1 MVKRDQKALLRI
13 IRRLESEYQ
22 GEAKEAAEELYTL
35 LDRGYK
41 VEAALAQLRKDHPA
55 LFQLSG
61 LQDAMVEAAAYGYGI
76 VPAILTDTQAK
87 AWRRA
92 LSKSWDD
99 SGMTLSEKIHGAG
112 VKMRESI
119 ISTIRSQMRRNAT
132 WTSMARE
139 LYDGYNSGKAV
150 TMQQAL
156 PKYLQAV
163 RNAYGTPRI
172 VAESRKALRNI
183 ERLSQNG
190 APTKALKAAY
200 KQLIETAQ
208 TGTEEALNKACW
220 VAMQEK
226 SRYIADR
233 IARTEMARAWADGFL
248 ADIMQDDDVVAV
260 KWKLSS
266 RHPVFDVCDMYS
278 KANMYNLG
286 SGIYPKSKIPPLPAH
301 PHCLCSCITVYAGEV
316 DLKKQKDCIKAEGE
330 KWLANLSDDHR
341 RKVLGI
347 QGNKAFKR
355 GADWRE
361 YMRNWAAPQSM
372 ESRISGLMEK
382 NLFPPTDAFIAS
394 LAQKYGMTYTKGKK
408 GEDRF
413 YSDDGRPIYP
423 LNDGFVGEPE
433 KITLKAGEMLVD
445 RYGPV
450 YGGYVSPKNVSFE
463 ARALP
468 RTTKIEEY
476 SVFVIKKDIKDV
488 LSGEAAAWFGEPGG
502 GTQYKL
508 PLGTKQL
515 LKEGYL
521 EVMEQ

>member
-1 MVKRDQKALLRI
+1 
-13 IRRLESEYQ
+13 
-22 GEAKEAAEELYTL
+22 
-35 LDRGYK
+35 
-41 VEAALAQLRKDHPA
+41 
-55 LFQLSG
+55 
-61 LQDAMVEAAAYGYGI
+61 
-76 VPAILTDTQAK
+76 
-87 AWRRA
+87 
-92 LSKSWDD
+92 
-99 SGMTLSEKIHGAG
+99 
-112 VKMRESI
+112 
-119 ISTIRSQMRRNAT
+119 
-132 WTSMARE
+132 
-139 LYDGYNSGKAV
+139 
-150 TMQQAL
+150 
-156 PKYLQAV
+156 
-163 RNAYGTPRI
+163 
-172 VAESRKALRNI
+172 
-183 ERLSQNG
+183 
-190 APTKALKAAY
+190 
-200 KQLIETAQ
+200 
-208 TGTEEALNKACW
+208 
-220 VAMQEK
+220 MQEK
-226 SRYIADR
+226 SRYTADR

-361 YMRNWAAPQSM
+361 YMRNWTEPQSM

-423 LNDGFVGEPE
+423 PNNGAVGKEE
-433 KITLKAGEMLVD
+433 KTVLPKGTVVS
-445 RYGPV
+445 RYGSNRGK
-450 YGGYVSPKNVSFE
+450 YTSPDGTSLGERSLDKKTRYDNELHRFKLTEEFE
-463 ARALP
+463 C
-468 RTTKIEEY
+468 IEG
-476 SVFVIKKDIKDV
+476 VV
-488 LSGEAAAWFGEPGG
+488 APWFDQVGRGI
-502 GTQYKL
+502 QYKFS
-508 PLGTKQL
+508 KSIEQL
-515 LKEGYL
+515 IKEGVL
-521 EVMEQ
+521 IEI

>member
-22 GEAKEAAEELYTL
+22 EEAKEAAEELYTL
-35 LDRGYK
+35 LDRGCK
-41 VEAALAQLRKDHPA
+41 VEAALVQLQKDHPA

-61 LQDAMVEAAAYGYGI
+61 LQEAMVEAAAYGYGI
-76 VPAILTDTQAK
+76 APAILTDTQAK

-112 VKMRESI
+112 AKMRESI

-200 KQLIETAQ
+200 KQLIEIAQ

-286 SGIYPKSKIPPLPAH
+286 AGIYPKAKLPPLPAH
-301 PHCLCSCITVYAGEV
+301 PHCLCSYITVYAGEV
-316 DLKKQKDCIKAEGE
+316 DLKKQKNCIKAEGE
-330 KWLANLSDDHR
+330 KWLSNLSDDHR

-361 YMRNWAAPQSM
+361 YMRNWAAPQST

-413 YSDDGRPIYP
+413 YSDEGRPIYP
-423 LNDGFVGEPE
+423 PNNGAVGKEE
-433 KITLKAGEMLVD
+433 KTLLHKGTVIS
-445 RYGPV
+445 RYGPNRGV
-450 YGGYVSPKNVSFE
+450 FVSPAKTSLE
-463 ARALP
+463 ERALP
-468 RTTKIEEY
+468 KNTREKNELHT
-476 SVFVIKKDIKDV
+476 FVLKNDV
-488 LSGEAAAWFGEPGG
+488 TCYKSIVAPWFAQKGG
-502 GTQYKL
+502 GV
-508 PLGTKQL
+508 QL
-515 LKEGYL
+515 RFTNSLQELLDRGDL
-521 EVMEQ
+521 DEC

>member
-1 MVKRDQKALLRI
+1 MVERDQKALLRI

-22 GEAKEAAEELYTL
+22 EEAKEAAEELYTL
-35 LDRGYK
+35 LDRGCK

-76 VPAILTDTQAK
+76 VPEILTDTQAK
-87 AWRRA
+87 AWRKA

-156 PKYLQAV
+156 PKYLQTV

-200 KQLIETAQ
+200 KQLVEIAQ

-286 SGIYPKSKIPPLPAH
+286 AGIYPKAKLPPLPAH
-301 PHCLCSCITVYAGEV
+301 PHCLCSCTTVYVGEV

-361 YMRNWAAPQSM
+361 YMRNWTAPQSM

-382 NLFPPTDAFIAS
+382 NLFPPTDTFIAS

-413 YSDDGRPIYP
+413 YSDDGEPIYP
-423 LNDGFVGEPE
+423 PNDGAVGTPE
-433 KITLKAGEMLVD
+433 IVTLKAGSVIVD
-445 RYGPV
+445 RYGK
-450 YGGYVSPKNVSFE
+450 YTGRYVSPKETLYEN
-463 ARALP
+463 RALSR
-468 RTTKIEEY
+468 RTKKEEY
-476 SVFVIKKDIKDV
+476 HVYQIVKDIENVQKA
-488 LSGEAAAWFGEPGG
+488 EIAAWFGQPGG
-502 GTQYKL
+502 GIQYKL
-508 PLGTKQL
+508 PKKIFEL
-515 LKEGYL
+515 EGYL
-521 EVMEQ
+521 KEVRS

>member
-22 GEAKEAAEELYTL
+22 EEAKEAAEELYTL
-35 LDRGYK
+35 LDRGCK

-87 AWRRA
+87 AWRKA

-156 PKYLQAV
+156 PKYLQTV

-286 SGIYPKSKIPPLPAH
+286 SGIYPKAKLPPLPAH
-301 PHCLCSCITVYAGEV
+301 PHCLCSFTTVYAGEV
-316 DLKKQKDCIKAEGE
+316 DLKKQKNCIKAEGE

-361 YMRNWAAPQSM
+361 YMRNWTEPQSM

-413 YSDDGRPIYP
+413 YSDEGRPIYP
-423 LNDGFVGEPE
+423 PNNGAVGKEE
-433 KITLKAGEMLVD
+433 KTLLPKGTVIS
-445 RYGPV
+445 RYGPNRGV
-450 YGGYVSPKNVSFE
+450 FVSPAKTSLE
-463 ARALP
+463 ERALP
-468 RTTKIEEY
+468 KNTREKNELHT
-476 SVFVIKKDIKDV
+476 FVLKNDV
-488 LSGEAAAWFGEPGG
+488 TCYKSIVAPWFAQKGG
-502 GTQYKL
+502 GV
-508 PLGTKQL
+508 QL
-515 LKEGYL
+515 RFTNSLQELLDRGDLDEY
-521 EVMEQ
+521 

>member
-1 MVKRDQKALLRI
+1 MVKRDQKALIRI

-22 GEAKEAAEELYTL
+22 EEAKEAAEELYAL
-35 LDRGYK
+35 LDRGCK

-87 AWRRA
+87 TWRRA

-163 RNAYGTPRI
+163 RNAYGTPGI

-286 SGIYPKSKIPPLPAH
+286 SGIYPKSKLPPLPAH
-301 PHCLCSCITVYAGEV
+301 PHCLCSFTTVYVGEV

-423 LNDGFVGEPE
+423 PNNGAVGKEE
-433 KITLKAGEMLVD
+433 KTLLPKGTVIS
-445 RYGPV
+445 RYGPNRGV
-450 YGGYVSPKNVSFE
+450 FVSPAKTSLE
-463 ARALP
+463 ERALP
-468 RTTKIEEY
+468 KNTREKNELHT
-476 SVFVIKKDIKDV
+476 FVLKNDV
-488 LSGEAAAWFGEPGG
+488 TCYKSIVAPWFAQKGG
-502 GTQYKL
+502 GV
-508 PLGTKQL
+508 QL
-515 LKEGYL
+515 RFTNSLQELLDRGDL
-521 EVMEQ
+521 DEC

>member
-1 MVKRDQKALLRI
+1 
-13 IRRLESEYQ
+13 
-22 GEAKEAAEELYTL
+22 
-35 LDRGYK
+35 
-41 VEAALAQLRKDHPA
+41 
-55 LFQLSG
+55 
-61 LQDAMVEAAAYGYGI
+61 
-76 VPAILTDTQAK
+76 
-87 AWRRA
+87 
-92 LSKSWDD
+92 
-99 SGMTLSEKIHGAG
+99 
-112 VKMRESI
+112 
-119 ISTIRSQMRRNAT
+119 
-132 WTSMARE
+132 MARE

-156 PKYLQAV
+156 PKYLQTV

-208 TGTEEALNKACW
+208 TGTEEAMNKACW

-286 SGIYPKSKIPPLPAH
+286 SGIYPKTKLPPLPAH
-301 PHCLCSCITVYAGEV
+301 PHCLCRLTTVYVGEV

-361 YMRNWAAPQSM
+361 YMRNWTAPQSM

-423 LNDGFVGEPE
+423 PNNGAVGKEE
-433 KITLKAGEMLVD
+433 KTLLPKGTVIS
-445 RYGPV
+445 RYGPNRGV
-450 YGGYVSPKNVSFE
+450 FVSPAKTSLE
-463 ARALP
+463 ERALP
-468 RTTKIEEY
+468 KNTREKNELHT
-476 SVFVIKKDIKDV
+476 FVLKNDV
-488 LSGEAAAWFGEPGG
+488 TCYKSIVAPWFAQKGG
-502 GTQYKL
+502 GV
-508 PLGTKQL
+508 QL
-515 LKEGYL
+515 RFTNSLQELLDRGDL
-521 EVMEQ
+521 DEC

>member
-1 MVKRDQKALLRI
+1 
-13 IRRLESEYQ
+13 
-22 GEAKEAAEELYTL
+22 
-35 LDRGYK
+35 
-41 VEAALAQLRKDHPA
+41 
-55 LFQLSG
+55 
-61 LQDAMVEAAAYGYGI
+61 
-76 VPAILTDTQAK
+76 
-87 AWRRA
+87 
-92 LSKSWDD
+92 
-99 SGMTLSEKIHGAG
+99 
-112 VKMRESI
+112 
-119 ISTIRSQMRRNAT
+119 
-132 WTSMARE
+132 MARE

-156 PKYLQAV
+156 PKYLQTV

-330 KWLANLSDDHR
+330 KWLSNLSDDHR

-355 GADWRE
+355 DADWRE

-372 ESRISGLMEK
+372 ESRISGLLEK
-382 NLFPPTDAFIAS
+382 NLFPPTDTFIAS
-394 LAQKYGMTYTKGKK
+394 LAQKYGMPYTKGKK

-413 YSDDGRPIYP
+413 YSDEGEPIYP
-423 LNDGFVGEPE
+423 PNDGAVGTPE
-433 KITLKAGEMLVD
+433 IVTLKAGSVIVD
-445 RYGPV
+445 RYGK
-450 YGGYVSPKNVSFE
+450 YTGRYVSPKETLCEN
-463 ARALP
+463 RALSR
-468 RTTKIEEY
+468 RTKKEEY
-476 SVFVIKKDIKDV
+476 HVYQIVKDIENVQKA
-488 LSGEAAAWFGEPGG
+488 EIAAWFGQPGG
-502 GTQYKL
+502 GIQYKL
-508 PLGTKQL
+508 PKKIFEL
-515 LKEGYL
+515 EGYL
-521 EVMEQ
+521 KEVRS

>member
-1 MVKRDQKALLRI
+1 MVKMDQKALLRI

-22 GEAKEAAEELYTL
+22 EEAKEAAEELYTL
-35 LDRGYK
+35 LDRGCK

-150 TMQQAL
+150 TIQQAL
-156 PKYLQAV
+156 PKYLQTV

-208 TGTEEALNKACW
+208 TGTEEAMNKACW

-286 SGIYPKSKIPPLPAH
+286 SGIYPKAKLPPLPAH
-301 PHCLCSCITVYAGEV
+301 PHCLCRLTTVYAGEV

-372 ESRISGLMEK
+372 ESRISGLLEK

-423 LNDGFVGEPE
+423 PNNGAVGKEE
-433 KITLKAGEMLVD
+433 KTLLPKGTVIS
-445 RYGPV
+445 RYGPNRGV
-450 YGGYVSPKNVSFE
+450 FVSPAKTSLE
-463 ARALP
+463 ERALP
-468 RTTKIEEY
+468 KNTREKNELHT
-476 SVFVIKKDIKDV
+476 FVLKNDV
-488 LSGEAAAWFGEPGG
+488 TCYKSIVAPWFAQKGG
-502 GTQYKL
+502 GV
-508 PLGTKQL
+508 QL
-515 LKEGYL
+515 RFTNSLQELLDRGDL
-521 EVMEQ
+521 DEC

>member
-1 MVKRDQKALLRI
+1 
-13 IRRLESEYQ
+13 
-22 GEAKEAAEELYTL
+22 
-35 LDRGYK
+35 
-41 VEAALAQLRKDHPA
+41 
-55 LFQLSG
+55 
-61 LQDAMVEAAAYGYGI
+61 
-76 VPAILTDTQAK
+76 
-87 AWRRA
+87 
-92 LSKSWDD
+92 
-99 SGMTLSEKIHGAG
+99 
-112 VKMRESI
+112 
-119 ISTIRSQMRRNAT
+119 
-132 WTSMARE
+132 MARE

-156 PKYLQAV
+156 PKYLQIV

-208 TGTEEALNKACW
+208 TGAEEALNKACW

-286 SGIYPKSKIPPLPAH
+286 AGIYPKAKIPPLPAH
-301 PHCLCSCITVYAGEV
+301 PHCLCSFTTVYAGEV
-316 DLKKQKDCIKAEGE
+316 DLKKQKNCIKAEGE

-361 YMRNWAAPQSM
+361 YMRNWAEPQSM

-382 NLFPPTDAFIAS
+382 KLFPPTDAFIAS

-413 YSDDGRPIYP
+413 YSDEGRPIYP
-423 LNDGFVGEPE
+423 PNNGAVGKEE
-433 KITLKAGEMLVD
+433 KTLLPKGTVIS
-445 RYGPV
+445 RYGPNRGV
-450 YGGYVSPKNVSFE
+450 FVSPAKTSLE
-463 ARALP
+463 ERALP
-468 RTTKIEEY
+468 KNTREKNELHT
-476 SVFVIKKDIKDV
+476 FVLKNDV
-488 LSGEAAAWFGEPGG
+488 TCYKSIVAPWFAQKGG
-502 GTQYKL
+502 GV
-508 PLGTKQL
+508 QL
-515 LKEGYL
+515 RFTNSLQELLDRGDL
-521 EVMEQ
+521 DEC

>member
-22 GEAKEAAEELYTL
+22 EEAKEAAEELYTL
-35 LDRGYK
+35 LDRGCK

-76 VPAILTDTQAK
+76 VPAILTDIQEE

-301 PHCLCSCITVYAGEV
+301 PHCLCSFTTVYAGEV
-316 DLKKQKDCIKAEGE
+316 DLKKQKNCIKAEGE

-361 YMRNWAAPQSM
+361 YMRNWTAPQNM

-413 YSDDGRPIYP
+413 YSDEGRPIYP
-423 LNDGFVGEPE
+423 PNNGAVGKEE
-433 KITLKAGEMLVD
+433 KTLLPKGTVIS
-445 RYGPV
+445 RYGPNRGV
-450 YGGYVSPKNVSFE
+450 FVSPAKTSLE
-463 ARALP
+463 ERALP
-468 RTTKIEEY
+468 KNTREKNELHT
-476 SVFVIKKDIKDV
+476 FVLKNDV
-488 LSGEAAAWFGEPGG
+488 TCYKSIVAPWFAQKGG
-502 GTQYKL
+502 GV
-508 PLGTKQL
+508 QL
-515 LKEGYL
+515 RFTNSLQELLDRGDL
-521 EVMEQ
+521 DEC

>member
-1 MVKRDQKALLRI
+1 MVKMDQKALLRI

-22 GEAKEAAEELYTL
+22 EEAKEAAEELYTL
-35 LDRGYK
+35 LDRGCK

-286 SGIYPKSKIPPLPAH
+286 SGIYPKAKLPPLPAH
-301 PHCLCSCITVYAGEV
+301 PHCLCSFTTVYVGEV

-361 YMRNWAAPQSM
+361 YMRNWTAPQSM

-413 YSDDGRPIYP
+413 YSDEGRPIYP
-423 LNDGFVGEPE
+423 PNNGAVGKEE
-433 KITLKAGEMLVD
+433 KTLLPKGTVIS
-445 RYGPV
+445 RYGPNRGV
-450 YGGYVSPKNVSFE
+450 FVSPAKTSLE
-463 ARALP
+463 ERALP
-468 RTTKIEEY
+468 KNTREKNELHT
-476 SVFVIKKDIKDV
+476 FVLKNDV
-488 LSGEAAAWFGEPGG
+488 TCYKSIVAPWFAQKGG
-502 GTQYKL
+502 GV
-508 PLGTKQL
+508 QL
-515 LKEGYL
+515 RFTNSLQELLDRGDL
-521 EVMEQ
+521 DEC

>member
-22 GEAKEAAEELYTL
+22 EEAKEAAEELYAL

-156 PKYLQAV
+156 PKYLQTV

-200 KQLIETAQ
+200 KQLIEIAQ

-286 SGIYPKSKIPPLPAH
+286 AGIYPKAKLPPLPAH
-301 PHCLCSCITVYAGEV
+301 PHCLCSCTTVYAGEV

-361 YMRNWAAPQSM
+361 YMRNWTAPQNT
-372 ESRISGLMEK
+372 ESRISGLLEK

-413 YSDDGRPIYP
+413 YSDEGRPIYP
-423 LNDGFVGEPE
+423 PNNGAVGKEE
-433 KITLKAGEMLVD
+433 KTVLPKGTVVS
-445 RYGPV
+445 RYGSNRGK
-450 YGGYVSPKNVSFE
+450 YTSPDGTSLGERSLDKKTRYDNELHRFKLTEEFE
-463 ARALP
+463 C
-468 RTTKIEEY
+468 IEG
-476 SVFVIKKDIKDV
+476 VV
-488 LSGEAAAWFGEPGG
+488 APWFDQVGRGI
-502 GTQYKL
+502 QYKFS
-508 PLGTKQL
+508 KSIEQL
-515 LKEGYL
+515 IKEGVL
-521 EVMEQ
+521 IEI

>member
-22 GEAKEAAEELYTL
+22 EEAKEAAEELYTL
-35 LDRGYK
+35 LDRGCK
-41 VEAALAQLRKDHPA
+41 VEAALAQLQKDHPA
-55 LFQLSG
+55 LFRLSG
-61 LQDAMVEAAAYGYGI
+61 LQEAMVEAAAYGYGI
-76 VPAILTDTQAK
+76 VPAILIDTQMK
-87 AWRRA
+87 ACRKA

-139 LYDGYNSGKAV
+139 LYDGYHRGKAV

-286 SGIYPKSKIPPLPAH
+286 AGIYPKAKLPPLPAH
-301 PHCLCSCITVYAGEV
+301 PHCLCSCTTVYAGEV
-316 DLKKQKDCIKAEGE
+316 DLKKQKNCIKAEGE
-330 KWLANLSDDHR
+330 KWLSNLSDDHR

-361 YMRNWAAPQSM
+361 YMRNWTAPQSM

-382 NLFPPTDAFIAS
+382 NLFPPTDAFI
-394 LAQKYGMTYTKGKK
+394 
-408 GEDRF
+408 
-413 YSDDGRPIYP
+413 
-423 LNDGFVGEPE
+423 
-433 KITLKAGEMLVD
+433 LV
-445 RYGPV
+445 
-450 YGGYVSPKNVSFE
+450 
-463 ARALP
+463 
-468 RTTKIEEY
+468 
-476 SVFVIKKDIKDV
+476 
-488 LSGEAAAWFGEPGG
+488 
-502 GTQYKL
+502 
-508 PLGTKQL
+508 
-515 LKEGYL
+515 
-521 EVMEQ
+521 

>member
-1 MVKRDQKALLRI
+1 MVKRDPKALLRI

-22 GEAKEAAEELYTL
+22 EEAKEAAEELYTL
-35 LDRGYK
+35 LDRGCK
-41 VEAALAQLRKDHPA
+41 VEAALVQLQKDHPA

-61 LQDAMVEAAAYGYGI
+61 LQEAMVEAAAYGYGI
-76 VPAILTDTQAK
+76 APAILTDTQAK

-248 ADIMQDDDVVAV
+248 AKMKTDADIVAV
-260 KWKLSS
+260 KFKLSS
-266 RHPVFDVCDMYS
+266 RHPVFDICDMYA
-278 KANMYNLG
+278 KADMYGLG
-286 SGIYPKSKIPPLPAH
+286 AGIYPRDKLPPLPVH
-301 PHCLCSCITVYAGEV
+301 PHCLCRYVEVIEGEV
-316 DLKKQKDCIKAEGE
+316 DVQQQRDQVQEAGN
-330 KWLANLSDDHR
+330 KWLNSLPESRRVQVLGRKGLKAWEDGEDWRKYMRGYAGLRENKSCLQSMPDKGIIRATEVWEGHGSLPRDSKPNAIIDHVFDNGVVRARAFYNDKGRKYKEIHTTNHGNPKVHPFGEHGEHGHIYQWNSDGSLKSKIPYELSDKE
-341 RKVLGI
+341 RKENQEIL
-347 QGNKAFKR
+347 
-355 GADWRE
+355 
-361 YMRNWAAPQSM
+361 
-372 ESRISGLMEK
+372 
-382 NLFPPTDAFIAS
+382 
-394 LAQKYGMTYTKGKK
+394 
-408 GEDRF
+408 
-413 YSDDGRPIYP
+413 
-423 LNDGFVGEPE
+423 
-433 KITLKAGEMLVD
+433 
-445 RYGPV
+445 
-450 YGGYVSPKNVSFE
+450 
-463 ARALP
+463 
-468 RTTKIEEY
+468 
-476 SVFVIKKDIKDV
+476 
-488 LSGEAAAWFGEPGG
+488 
-502 GTQYKL
+502 
-508 PLGTKQL
+508 
-515 LKEGYL
+515 
-521 EVMEQ
+521 

>member
-22 GEAKEAAEELYTL
+22 EEAKEAAEELYTL
-35 LDRGYK
+35 LDRGCK

-156 PKYLQAV
+156 PKYLQIV

-200 KQLIETAQ
+200 TQLIETAQ

-286 SGIYPKSKIPPLPAH
+286 SGIYPKAKLPPLPAH
-301 PHCLCSCITVYAGEV
+301 PHCLCRLTTVYAGEV

-361 YMRNWAAPQSM
+361 YMRNWTAPQNT
-372 ESRISGLMEK
+372 ESRISGLLEK
-382 NLFPPTDAFIAS
+382 NLFPPTDAFI
-394 LAQKYGMTYTKGKK
+394 
-408 GEDRF
+408 
-413 YSDDGRPIYP
+413 
-423 LNDGFVGEPE
+423 
-433 KITLKAGEMLVD
+433 LV
-445 RYGPV
+445 
-450 YGGYVSPKNVSFE
+450 
-463 ARALP
+463 
-468 RTTKIEEY
+468 
-476 SVFVIKKDIKDV
+476 
-488 LSGEAAAWFGEPGG
+488 
-502 GTQYKL
+502 
-508 PLGTKQL
+508 
-515 LKEGYL
+515 
-521 EVMEQ
+521 

>member
-22 GEAKEAAEELYTL
+22 EEAKEAAEELYAL
-35 LDRGYK
+35 LDRGCK

-132 WTSMARE
+132 WTSMSRE

-156 PKYLQAV
+156 PKYLQTV

-200 KQLIETAQ
+200 KQLVEIAQ

-266 RHPVFDVCDMYS
+266 RHPVFDVCDMYA
-278 KANMYNLG
+278 KADMYGLG
-286 SGIYPKSKIPPLPAH
+286 AGIYPKDKLPPLPVH
-301 PHCLCSCITVYAGEV
+301 PHCLCRYVEVIEGEV
-316 DLKKQKDCIKAEGE
+316 DMQQQRNQVQAAGN
-330 KWLANLSDDHR
+330 KWLNSLPESRRVQVLGRKGLKAWEDGEDWRKYMRGYAGLRENKSCLQSMPDKNIIRATEVWEGHGSLPRDSKPNAIIDHVFDNGVVRARAFYNDKGRKYKEIHTTNHGKPKAHPFGEHGEHGHIYQWNSDGSLKSKIPYELSDKE
-341 RKVLGI
+341 RKENQEIL
-347 QGNKAFKR
+347 
-355 GADWRE
+355 
-361 YMRNWAAPQSM
+361 
-372 ESRISGLMEK
+372 
-382 NLFPPTDAFIAS
+382 
-394 LAQKYGMTYTKGKK
+394 
-408 GEDRF
+408 
-413 YSDDGRPIYP
+413 
-423 LNDGFVGEPE
+423 
-433 KITLKAGEMLVD
+433 
-445 RYGPV
+445 
-450 YGGYVSPKNVSFE
+450 
-463 ARALP
+463 
-468 RTTKIEEY
+468 
-476 SVFVIKKDIKDV
+476 
-488 LSGEAAAWFGEPGG
+488 
-502 GTQYKL
+502 
-508 PLGTKQL
+508 
-515 LKEGYL
+515 
-521 EVMEQ
+521 